1 MSDISYSFQSLWNE
15 LLHALPNVVK
25 ALLLLLL
32 AWVVAL
38 AVKNIVQ
45 KLFVKWNFHKALART
60 PMIHDEKQGKS
71 VLDSLGKIAYFLV
84 FILFLPAILDALN
97 MRSVSGPISNMMDKL
112 LGFIPNIIAAAFIV
126 VVGVFIARLI
136 KELFTSFFRT
146 LNLDKWFNKITPTNT
161 PDQARDITKAKL
173 SLSQILGNI
182 IYILILIPII
192 TIALEALNIR
202 TISEPIQSV
211 LDSVLHMIPN
221 IFVAI
226 ILVIA
231 GYYLGKVI
239 SRLLTSLLQGTGIN
253 NIYSSLG
260 LQQTSTPFDLAKA
273 IGTIVKVL
281 IILFFTVEA
290 LNVLELDVLNT
301 IGSAVIV
308 YLPFLVGALIILGL
322 GLFVANLVSG
332 WMKKYAKTGFSAEIL
347 KYTIIVFTIFMALD
361 QLQLASSIVNL
372 AFLLILGGLMTA
384 FAISFGIGGRDFAK
398 KQLAKLEGKLE
409 KDKTSPST
417 DPNPNKS
424 DDFPPNE
431 F

>member
-1 MSDISYSFQSLWNE
+1 MSDISYSFQSMWNE
-15 LLHALPNVVK
+15 LLNALPNVIK

-32 AWVVAL
+32 AWLIAL

-60 PMIHDEKQGKS
+60 PMIHDEKQGKD
-71 VLDSLGKIAYFLV
+71 VLGSLGKVAYFLV

-126 VVGVFIARLI
+126 IAGVFIARLV
-136 KELFTSFFRT
+136 KELFTNFFRS
-146 LNLDKWFNKITPTNT
+146 LNLDKWFTKITPANT
-161 PDQARDITKAKL
+161 PDQGRDISKAKL

-182 IYILILIPII
+182 IYILIIIPVI
-192 TIALEALNIR
+192 TIALEVLNIR

-211 LDSVLHMIPN
+211 LNSVLNMIPN

-239 SRLLTSLLQGTGIN
+239 SRLLTSLLHGTGIN

-260 LQQTSTPFDLAKA
+260 LQQANAPFDLAKA

-290 LNVLELDVLNT
+290 LSVLQLDVLNT

-308 YLPFLVGALIILGL
+308 YLPFLIGALIIVGL
-322 GLFVANLVSG
+322 GLFIANLVSN
-332 WMKKYAKTGFSAEIL
+332 WLKKYTKSGFSAEIL
-347 KYTIIVFTIFMALD
+347 KYTIIVFTVFMALD

-372 AFLLILGGLMTA
+372 AFLLILGGLMIA

-398 KQLAKLEGKLE
+398 KQLSKLERKLE
-409 KDKTSPST
+409 SDKSSSSSS
-417 DPNPNKS
+417 DANKPDS
-424 DDFPPNE
+424 FPPNE